1 MANIITLSRFP
12 LLLLYVLLIYLGNST
27 AHFWCVPLIIF
38 IILLDTVD
46 GYVARKYKLTS
57 LLGSALDIAADRTV
71 ELVLW
76 IIFSNLGLI
85 SVAVPLIVAARDI
98 SVDAVRSVG
107 MSKGLAPF
115 DQVKNPISRFLV
127 ATPIMRTSYAVSKV
141 IAFVMLTF
149 TLAFQSAGSPVAI
162 DLQSITQIFV
172 WIAVGLCLVRGIPVL
187 AEGYKLLAA
196 YSNKI

>member
-12 LLLLYVLLIYLGNST
+12 LLLLYVLLIFLGDST

-46 GYVARKYKLTS
+46 GYVARRFKLTS

-85 SVAVPLIVAARDI
+85 SVVVPLIVAARDI

-115 DQVKNPISRFLV
+115 DQVKNPVSRFLV

-141 IAFVMLTF
+141 IAFVMLTL
-149 TLAFQSAGSPVAI
+149 TLAFQSAGSPVAAQ
-162 DLQSITQIFV
+162 LQSITQIFV

-196 YSNKI
+196 YSNKD

>member
-196 YSNKI
+196 YSNKN